1 MYIIYDSCNKSL
13 RRFFSWQ
20 EAFNFKTLCQ
30 RYDWTIS
37 RVTNRIIL

>member
-1 MYIIYDSCNKSL
+1 MYIIYDLCNKPL